1 MTYQFQFSD
10 SVCHRNVIKRLHD
23 ARMTND
29 EATLL
34 QVDHYPAGRRS
45 LRVAV
50 VTETYPP
57 EVNGVALTLARLVDG
72 LRSANHD
79 VQLIRLR
86 QSGLDAARQ
95 VGSSTLSSA
104 GFHEVLMK
112 GLPIPRYPDLR
123 MGVPSKGALI
133 RLWQLWRPDVVH
145 IATEGPLGWSA
156 LRAALYLKL
165 PVSTD
170 YRTNF
175 QSYSA
180 HYGIGLLH
188 KPIMAYLRKF
198 HNRAQCTMVPTKA
211 LQASLAAAG
220 FQRLKVVSRGVDTAA
235 FDPAHRSA
243 ALRAQWGLA
252 PDELA
257 VLSVGRLAPEKN
269 LDLMVRAFDAIAQR
283 NPRARLVVVGHGPLR
298 QALQTQCPNAIFCG
312 QLRGQALAEHYA
324 SADLFLMP
332 SLTETF
338 GNVTTEAMASGL
350 PVLAFD
356 HAAAAELVTT
366 GVDGQLALLGD
377 ADHFVSAAWAL
388 AAQPALR
395 RQMSLAARQKVLPL
409 DWARIVQNF
418 EDVLLEV
425 LVQSRGRLAHAA

>member
-1 MTYQFQFSD
+1 
-10 SVCHRNVIKRLHD
+10 
-23 ARMTND
+23 
-29 EATLL
+29 
-34 QVDHYPAGRRS
+34 
-45 LRVAV
+45 
-50 VTETYPP
+50 
-57 EVNGVALTLARLVDG
+57 
-72 LRSANHD
+72 
-79 VQLIRLR
+79 
-86 QSGLDAARQ
+86 
-95 VGSSTLSSA
+95 
-104 GFHEVLMK
+104 MK

-356 HAAAAELVTT
+356 HAAAAELVTN